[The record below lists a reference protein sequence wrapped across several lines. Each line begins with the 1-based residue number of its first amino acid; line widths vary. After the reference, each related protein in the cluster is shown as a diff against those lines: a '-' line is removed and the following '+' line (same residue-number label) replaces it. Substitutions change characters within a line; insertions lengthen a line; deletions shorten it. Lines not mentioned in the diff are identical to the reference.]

1 MLEPDPRSGEP
12 RAVHF
17 KGRWVDGQ
25 RHGEGLE
32 RVGVSETRVEY
43 ACAPSPDSQPTT
55 RAGGA
60 ALSLS
65 CSHGRGGSRPG
76 PFRSRCAYP
85 SLADACAHGAR
96 PPRRGAATEC
106 ARRPRREG
114 FCGSRRAPPPSC
126 TDWTR
131 LVLFP
136 VLTGHVST
144 KAGRI
149 LWKQACPA
157 CQHRPSLTPLSRP
170 SALPVSH

>member
-65 CSHGRGGSRPG
+65 CS
-76 PFRSRCAYP
+76 
-85 SLADACAHGAR
+85 L
-96 PPRRGAATEC
+96 
-106 ARRPRREG
+106 
-114 FCGSRRAPPPSC
+114 
-126 TDWTR
+126 R
-131 LVLFP
+131 LFLLCLVFFL
-136 VLTGHVST
+136 LCM
-144 KAGRI
+144 I
-149 LWKQACPA
+149 ID
-157 CQHRPSLTPLSRP
+157 
-170 SALPVSH
+170 